1 MTLRREGT
9 RQIIPGLH
17 LGRQNYGWRRMS
29 TEIPAAANGAGFRRR
44 LDREA
49 VDLALKGE
57 WERAA
62 QINRAIL
69 ELFADDVEV
78 MNRLA
83 KALIEMGS
91 YEEAGSVLDRLNRV
105 APHNNIARRNRARL
119 EQMRA
124 QIKTDEG
131 AVATSRHA
139 RRATGAPQ
147 LFIGESGKSA
157 TTLLRQTPR
166 RLSPALVSPGDPVSL
181 RPPASSGGH
190 HTLNVYAD
198 DGQYLGQV
206 DPRLGHR
213 LSRLIE
219 GGNTYAAAVI
229 GVNDEGI
236 SIIIHE
242 THRDRSL
249 QHVASFPTRAASL
262 TAPQTR
268 QDYDPADRLAPDEE
282 IGDDE
287 EEEEGVIDEEELQ
300 AAWSESE

>member
-1 MTLRREGT
+1 
-9 RQIIPGLH
+9 
-17 LGRQNYGWRRMS
+17 MS
-29 TEIPAAANGAGFRRR
+29 TEIPAAANGAKFRRS

-62 QINRAIL
+62 QVNRAIL

-91 YEEAGSVLDRLNRV
+91 YEEAGSVLDRLGNV
-105 APHNNIARRNRARL
+105 APYNNIARKNRTRL
-119 EQMRA
+119 EQMR
-124 QIKTDEG
+124 G
-131 AVATSRHA
+131 SAVATSRHA

-157 TTLLRQTPR
+157 TTLLRGTPR
-166 RLSPALVSPGDPVSL
+166 RLPSTLVSSGDPVLL
-181 RPPASSGGH
+181 RLEH
-190 HTLNVYAD
+190 HALNVYAD
-198 DGQYLGQV
+198 EGQYLGQV

-236 SIIIHE
+236 SVIIHE

-262 TAPQTR
+262 PEKRTER
-268 QDYDPADRLAPDEE
+268 EEDYFDRAAADGEAADVY
-282 IGDDE
+282 

-300 AAWSESE
+300 AAWSENE

>member
-1 MTLRREGT
+1 
-9 RQIIPGLH
+9 
-17 LGRQNYGWRRMS
+17 MS
-29 TEIPAAANGAGFRRR
+29 TEIPAAANGAKFRRG

-49 VDLALKGE
+49 VDLALKGD

-62 QINRAIL
+62 QVNRAIL
-69 ELFADDVEV
+69 ELFSDDVEA

-83 KALIEMGS
+83 KALIELGS
-91 YEEAGSVLDRLNRV
+91 YEEAGSVLDHLGEV
-105 APHNNIARRNRARL
+105 APYNNIARRNRSRL

-124 QIKTDEG
+124 QVKTNDR

-139 RRATGAPQ
+139 RRAAGAPQ

-157 TTLLRQTPR
+157 TTVLRQTPR
-166 RLSPALVSPGDPVSL
+166 RLSLALISPGDPVSL
-181 RPPASSGGH
+181 RLEH
-190 HTLNVYAD
+190 HALNAYAD
-198 DGQYLGQV
+198 DDKYLGQV

-219 GGNTYAAAVI
+219 GGNTYEAAVI

-249 QHVASFPTRAASL
+249 QHVASFPRRAA
-262 TAPQTR
+262 TAPER
-268 QDYDPADRLAPDEE
+268 RAYRDDDPAGRMTASEE
-282 IGDDE
+282 GADADE
-287 EEEEGVIDEEELQ
+287 EEEEGIIDEEELQ
-300 AAWSESE
+300 AAWSENE

>member
-1 MTLRREGT
+1 
-9 RQIIPGLH
+9 
-17 LGRQNYGWRRMS
+17 MS
-29 TEIPAAANGAGFRRR
+29 TEISADANGAKFRRS
-44 LDREA
+44 LDRQA

-62 QINRAIL
+62 QVNRAIL

-91 YEEAGSVLDRLNRV
+91 YEEAGSVLDRLVNV
-105 APHNNIARRNRARL
+105 APYNNIARRNRARL

-124 QIKTDEG
+124 RVKTNDG

-139 RRATGAPQ
+139 RRAPFDRPRGAPQ

-166 RLSPALVSPGDPVSL
+166 RPSPALVSPGDPVML
-181 RPPASSGGH
+181 RPSTSSGRH
-190 HTLNVYAD
+190 HALNVYAD

-229 GVNDEGI
+229 GVNNEGI

-249 QHVASFPTRAASL
+249 QHVASFPTRAASQAEL
-262 TAPQTR
+262 RAQR
-268 QDYDPADRLAPDEE
+268 DYDPADQLTSEE
-282 IGDDE
+282 EGTDDE

-300 AAWSESE
+300 AAWSENE

>member
-1 MTLRREGT
+1 
-9 RQIIPGLH
+9 
-17 LGRQNYGWRRMS
+17 MS
-29 TEIPAAANGAGFRRR
+29 TKIPAAANGAGFRRR

-62 QINRAIL
+62 QVNRAIL
-69 ELFADDVEV
+69 ELFADDVEA

-91 YEEAGSVLDRLNRV
+91 YEEAGSVLDRLGEV
-105 APHNNIARRNRARL
+105 APYNNIARKNRARL
-119 EQMRA
+119 EKMRDSSA
-124 QIKTDEG
+124 AAPARQARK
-131 AVATSRHA
+131 VA
-139 RRATGAPQ
+139 GAPQ

-166 RLSPALVSPGDPVSL
+166 PLSPALISPGDPVSL
-181 RPPASSGGH
+181 RLEH
-190 HTLNVYAD
+190 HALNVYAD

-229 GVNDEGI
+229 GVSDEGI

-249 QHVASFPTRAASL
+249 QHVASFPTRPSAPLPEPRAERDGDFAYRMAA
-262 TAPQTR
+262 
-268 QDYDPADRLAPDEE
+268 DEE
-282 IGDDE
+282 ADDAE
-287 EEEEGVIDEEELQ
+287 EEEEEDVIDEDELQ
-300 AAWSESE
+300 AAWNENE